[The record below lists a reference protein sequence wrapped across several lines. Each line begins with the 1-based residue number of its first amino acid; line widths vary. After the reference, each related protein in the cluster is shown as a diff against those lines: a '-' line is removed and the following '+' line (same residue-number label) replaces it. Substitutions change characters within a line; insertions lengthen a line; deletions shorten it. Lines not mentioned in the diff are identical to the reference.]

1 MTISQT
7 ILLIEDHPD
16 FQTLIRGALPHHRVL
31 GALNAEEG
39 LRILK
44 QNPIDLVLLDLNLP
58 DKNGLHLLSELRNQP
73 EKAAV
78 PVMCITGESGIQ
90 EKITAFE
97 LGAEDYIVKPFDL
110 LEFKARV
117 EAKLRK
123 TVAPLPA
130 IRLGSLRIDPESHQV
145 MIEQAGAT
153 ADAGLTQTE
162 FKLLS
167 LFAKNPGKAFS
178 RAEIL
183 KSVWGQ
189 SIAVSDRVIDVH
201 LCSLRKKVKGARIM
215 IQSIAGTGYRLTES
229 PEENP
234 DRGAPER
241 IP

>member
-1 MTISQT
+1 MAISQT
-7 ILLIEDHPD
+7 ILLIEDQPD
-16 FQTLIRGALPHHRVL
+16 FQTLIRGALPDHRIL
-31 GALNAEEG
+31 GALSAEEG

-58 DKNGLHLLSELRNQP
+58 DKNGLRLLSELRGDL
-73 EKAAV
+73 EKPPI

-90 EKITAFE
+90 EKVTAFE

-110 LEFKARV
+110 LELKARV

-123 TVAPLPA
+123 TAVSLPS

-145 MIEQAGAT
+145 MIDRAGGT
-153 ADAGLTQTE
+153 TDAGLTQTE

-178 RAEIL
+178 RPEIL

-201 LCSLRKKVKGARIM
+201 LCSLRKKIKGARVM

-229 PEENP
+229 PEESP
-234 DRGAPER
+234 ARGAPGR